1 MRFKPSISFKPYPL
15 YYPHN
20 PSMAR
25 VPSSQTMDRYW
36 PVVCLELDHTE
47 GGDGGYLPLPPF
59 TLITPWPP
67 VRSAVGLDSQSGM
80 NPTGLCLQGTWAA
93 GSSWESSPNHPPL
106 LPRLGPWK
114 NCLPQTWSLMPR
126 SLGTTDLCHILLP
139 NESKAKWMTWGYKP
153 VTKSHMFCALTS

>member
-67 VRSAVGLDSQSGM
+67 VRSAVGLDSQSSM
-80 NPTGLCLQGTWAA
+80 NPTGDCACKGRGLRAPR
-93 GSSWESSPNHPPL
+93 ENHPQTIPHFCPASAHGKTVFHKRGLWCQEVWGPL
-106 LPRLGPWK
+106 IYAIF
-114 NCLPQTWSLMPR
+114 CFLMR
-126 SLGTTDLCHILLP
+126 
-139 NESKAKWMTWGYKP
+139 AKPSGWHGVINLWLNLICS
-153 VTKSHMFCALTS
+153 VL